1 MTAALVRS
9 GIIRRMGANPPPA
22 AELHVN
28 PVDPQVEAEWHALLS
43 GDHQGNSSLRKLRRV
58 FKRMPSSPRCKLCYA
73 PYGAPFGPV
82 MSLLGY
88 GPWDKNPSLCG
99 ACMRQLEKDLGG
111 AEVELTMMFADLR
124 GSTELAERL
133 PAATYRRMVGGFYG
147 VAARHVND
155 ASGMVDKYLGDG
167 ILALFIPGFSGP
179 DHAARAISAAHD
191 ILQSTREAAGLPSDA
206 DPLPVGIGVHTG
218 TAYVGVLGRAGGL
231 LDFTALGDAVNLTQ
245 RLSTAA
251 ASREL
256 MISEEARAAAGIA
269 TEGLQARQLD
279 LKGIDRPIAA
289 WLATAEVAA

>member
-1 MTAALVRS
+1 M
-9 GIIRRMGANPPPA
+9 
-22 AELHVN
+22 VN
-28 PVDPQVEAEWHALLS
+28 
-43 GDHQGNSSLRKLRRV
+43 
-58 FKRMPSSPRCKLCYA
+58 
-73 PYGAPFGPV
+73 
-82 MSLLGY
+82 
-88 GPWDKNPSLCG
+88 
-99 ACMRQLEKDLGG
+99 
-111 AEVELTMMFADLR
+111 
-124 GSTELAERL
+124 
-133 PAATYRRMVGGFYG
+133 GFYG

-179 DHAARAISAAHD
+179 DHAARAISAARD
-191 ILQSTREAAGLPSDA
+191 ILQSTRNAAGLPSDA

-269 TEGLQARQLD
+269 TDGLQARQLD
-279 LKGIDRPIAA
+279 LKGIGRPIAA
-289 WLATAEVAA
+289 WLESTEVAA